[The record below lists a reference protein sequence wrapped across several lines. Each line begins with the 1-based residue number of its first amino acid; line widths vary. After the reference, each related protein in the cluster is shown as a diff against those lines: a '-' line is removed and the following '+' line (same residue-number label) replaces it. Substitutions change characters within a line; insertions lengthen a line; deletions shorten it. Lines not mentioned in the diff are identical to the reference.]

1 MPSKSTNRK
10 TMEMPSFAFWNTYV
24 GGNIGL
30 WLSAF
35 GNTGATAALRAISHR
50 AGLQVVQ
57 VKHYVRGQKVKW
69 IIHPIV
75 PISTNDLSVG
85 RSAVELK
92 RKKKKSTRKM
102 ALNTTQVVLY

>member
-1 MPSKSTNRK
+1 
-10 TMEMPSFAFWNTYV
+10 MEMPSFAFWNTYV

-85 RSAVELK
+85 RRSSL
-92 RKKKKSTRKM
+92 RRNRN
-102 ALNTTQVVLY
+102 ALEKWLSIQHNLPHGSQEVVAC